1 MSENFQTART
11 SEGFEIEEI
20 YGCYH
25 TPMLYSDYVSW
36 PDPPTTNSDPHP
48 PAPEVPP
55 WSRVHMGFIQKV
67 LKAWLINVSDKA
79 SVSLTII
86 ITCLI
91 SILDT
96 ATDIAIAYIL
106 FSSGNENAQNWAV
119 VVVMCDY
126 FPSWQLAVH
135 NISSTTWRTRVKG
148 RPSVADLHTIFATF
162 RAHLWRLKP

>member
-1 MSENFQTART
+1 MSENFQTAKT
-11 SEGFEIEEI
+11 SERFEIEEI
-20 YGCYH
+20 YDCYH

-36 PDPPTTNSDPHP
+36 PDPPTTTADQQPPGPEDPP
-48 PAPEVPP
+48 RVRIPM
-55 WSRVHMGFIQKV
+55 WSRIHMGFIQKL

-135 NISSTTWRTRVKG
+135 NISSTT
-148 RPSVADLHTIFATF
+148 
-162 RAHLWRLKP
+162 